1 MSLFFIAIIV
11 FIFNIPFGYWRANVK
26 RFSLQWFMAIH
37 LPVPFII
44 MLRLT
49 AELGFEIIT
58 YAFLIAAFFLGQITG
73 DRIFMKMKTSSP
85 FPLTSCLCMDYFR
98 LINSAY

>member
-49 AELGFEIIT
+49 AGLGFEFIT
-58 YAFLIAAFFLGQITG
+58 YAFLIAAF
-73 DRIFMKMKTSSP
+73 
-85 FPLTSCLCMDYFR
+85 
-98 LINSAY
+98 